1 MVRRIGTAGAQRVPA
16 RGPDALPS
24 AATSVPTVGRCCSL
38 AMQVQLCGAAAG
50 TKCKLVAKGLNSK
63 RTGRMS
69 SEEDAGDTEREAAA
83 AEVVPCAVCVTAAAK
98 YKCPRCFVQTCS
110 LPCVRRHKEETKCR

>member
-1 MVRRIGTAGAQRVPA
+1 M
-16 RGPDALPS
+16 
-24 AATSVPTVGRCCSL
+24 
-38 AMQVQLCGAAAG
+38 QLCGPASLQG
-50 TKCKLVAKGLNSK
+50 CKKCAKAWQRAVSTSRLLSQGL
-63 RTGRMS
+63 MS
-69 SEEDAGDTEREAAA
+69 SPEEDAGDAEREAGA

>member
-1 MVRRIGTAGAQRVPA
+1 
-16 RGPDALPS
+16 
-24 AATSVPTVGRCCSL
+24 
-38 AMQVQLCGAAAG
+38 
-50 TKCKLVAKGLNSK
+50 
-63 RTGRMS
+63 MS
-69 SEEDAGDTEREAAA
+69 SPEEDAGDAEREAGA